1 MTTPFENRVKQKP
14 GFSLAKAFLTFQNA
28 QKNNNQLGSDDKKPG
43 FSPNSENNYPGV
55 TQL

>member
-28 QKNNNQLGSDDKKPG
+28 QKNNNQLGPDDKKPG
-43 FSPNSENNYPGV
+43 FSPTTLKTT
-55 TQL
+55 TQE